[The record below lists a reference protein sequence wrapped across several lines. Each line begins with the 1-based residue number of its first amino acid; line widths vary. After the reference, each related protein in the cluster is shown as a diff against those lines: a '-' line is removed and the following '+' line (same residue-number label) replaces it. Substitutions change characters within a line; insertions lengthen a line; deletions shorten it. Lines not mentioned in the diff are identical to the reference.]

1 MPAWNTHLRHWL
13 RRAALAFVLATCAWA
28 PALAQGIESVLRPG
42 DLIAGHAKWEE
53 ECTKCHVRFDRT
65 AQNGLCMDCH
75 KEVGNDVREHTGY
88 HGRLKPQGCNS
99 CHTDHKGRS
108 AKIVVL
114 DKPRFDHTQTDYE
127 LRGKHA
133 KVACEKCHEPA
144 KKYWEAPLDCNAC
157 HRKDDVHKGS
167 LGPKCADCH
176 TENDWKEA
184 KVDHDKTRFP
194 LKGKHVDTKCIECH
208 KKGAD
213 YKDAPRT
220 CIGCHRKV
228 DEGAKG
234 HKGLYGEKCET
245 CHDAK
250 AWKPSTF
257 NHDTDTKYALRGKHR
272 TTKCAE
278 CHTGHLY
285 KDKVAGTACIDCHKK
300 DDDSAKGHK
309 GSLGRD
315 CAACHVEAGWKEK
328 GKFDHEKT
336 DFPLLGKHR
345 DVKCADC
352 HKSTNYKEA
361 PKDCYSCHKKDDK
374 HEATLGTKCQ
384 DCHVE
389 RDWKTISSRFDH
401 DKTRFK
407 LRNAHA
413 AKKVV
418 CKDCHTDLKH
428 YRDTPMDCYAC
439 HKKDDKHEGQQG
451 TKCATCHNDKEWKS
465 TTFDHGLTRF
475 PLLGKHVTVVC
486 KDCHKSLRFK
496 DAKIA
501 CMSCHEKDDVHK
513 KTLGPACEACHNAR
527 SWKTWDFDH
536 DKRTKYV
543 LDGKHKGLA
552 CKACHTLPME
562 GKVIASTRCISCHAK
577 NDVHDGVYG
586 RQCEQCHVT
595 SSFKT
600 IRSRAGK
607 MSSAQDV
614 LPRAYTEWPAA
625 ASLPK
630 VQGTESTGQMKPG
643 GPT

>member
-1 MPAWNTHLRHWL
+1 
-13 RRAALAFVLATCAWA
+13 
-28 PALAQGIESVLRPG
+28 
-42 DLIAGHAKWEE
+42 
-53 ECTKCHVRFDRT
+53 
-65 AQNGLCMDCH
+65 MDCH
-75 KEVGNDVREHTGY
+75 KEVGRDVNDHTGY
-88 HGRLKPQGCNS
+88 HGRLKPQTCAT
-99 CHTDHKGRS
+99 CHADHKGRT
-108 AKIVVL
+108 ARIVVL

-127 LRGKHA
+127 LRGKHL
-133 KVACEKCHEPA
+133 KVECEKCHEPK

-167 LGPKCADCH
+167 LGPKCGDCH
-176 TENDWKEA
+176 SANDWKEA

-208 KKGAD
+208 KKGAE

-228 DEGAKG
+228 DESAKG

-250 AWKPSTF
+250 AWKPSIF

-272 TTKCAE
+272 TTKCAD

-285 KDKVAGTACIDCHKK
+285 KDKIVGQACIDCHKK

-328 GKFDHEKT
+328 GKFDHDKT
-336 DFPLLGKHR
+336 DFPLLGKHK

-374 HEATLGTKCQ
+374 HAATLGTKCE

-389 RDWKTISSRFDH
+389 RDWKTLSTRFDH

-418 CKDCHTDLKH
+418 CKNCHTDLKH
-428 YRDTPMDCYAC
+428 YRDTPMDCLSC

-451 TKCATCHNDKEWKS
+451 TKCETCHNDREWKS
-465 TTFDHGLTRF
+465 TSFDHGLTRF
-475 PLLGKHVTVVC
+475 PLLGKHVSVVC

-501 CMSCHEKDDVHK
+501 CVSCHVKDDVHK

-527 SWKTWDFDH
+527 NWKTWDFDH

-562 GKVIASTRCISCHAK
+562 GKVIASMRCVSCHAK
-577 NDVHDGVYG
+577 NDVHDGAYG

-607 MSSAQDV
+607 LSNAQDV
-614 LPRAYTEWPAA
+614 LPRAFTEWPAA
-625 ASLPK
+625 AYVPRALRSDAA
-630 VQGTESTGQMKPG
+630 GQWKAG
-643 GPT
+643 GQT